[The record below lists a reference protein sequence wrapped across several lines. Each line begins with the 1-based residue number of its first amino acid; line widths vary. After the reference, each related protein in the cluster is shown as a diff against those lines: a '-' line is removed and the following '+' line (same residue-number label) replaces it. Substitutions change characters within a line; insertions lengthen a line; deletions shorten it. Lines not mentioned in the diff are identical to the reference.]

1 MRLFVAIDVPAGD
14 RAAWRALRTPDALP
28 ARWTD
33 PSQYHVTLRFV
44 GDVDADAAARYAD
57 ALRTVEAP
65 PARCVPYGLD
75 VLPHPRSPRVLVVG
89 LERTDA
95 LLAVYRAVSAALE
108 GAGLEPDERSFR
120 PHVTLARLDDASPE
134 AAHAYLD
141 AREADIP
148 AFRAPAFH
156 LYESI
161 LTDAG
166 ARHERRATI
175 PLDGP

>member
-1 MRLFVAIDVPAGD
+1 MRLFVAIDVPEGD

-33 PSQYHVTLRFV
+33 PSQYHVTLRFI
-44 GDVDADAAARYAD
+44 GEGDADAAARYAD

-75 VLPHPRSPRVLVVG
+75 VLPSRRSPRVLVVG

-95 LLAVYRAVSAALE
+95 LLAVYRAVNAALE

-134 AAHAYLD
+134 AVHAYLN
-141 AREADIP
+141 AHTADVP
-148 AFRAPAFH
+148 AFRASGIH
-156 LYESI
+156 LYESL

-175 PLDGP
+175 PLGGP